1 MSLYRDPLGERIFTD
16 QDTPTKMK
24 FNDCEAMDTTN
35 RLLELEARI
44 QLLEEIIKNTSR
56 SKVSCLY
63 APKMYNSITDTI
75 SIGRMD

>member
-1 MSLYRDPLGERIFTD
+1 MVSLYRDPLGERIFSD
-16 QDTPTKMK
+16 QDTPTK
-24 FNDCEAMDTTN
+24 NDCEAMEATN

-63 APKMYNSITDTI
+63 AEKMCNSITDTI
-75 SIGRMD
+75 YIGRMD